1 VAEWT
6 TVTVIDPDG
15 RRHSLDVLAE
25 SLYDA
30 AHLYVHTSKSNP
42 ASGLP
47 VPVAE
52 TVFEVAA
59 NGRIYKVT
67 GARLRQWIAK
77 QREERKGPRG
87 FLFQKRAMMD

>member
-1 VAEWT
+1 
-6 TVTVIDPDG
+6 
-15 RRHSLDVLAE
+15 
-25 SLYDA
+25 
-30 AHLYVHTSKSNP
+30 
-42 ASGLP
+42 
-47 VPVAE
+47 
-52 TVFEVAA
+52 VAA